1 MATDQVTPTVE
12 AESWVE
18 HHLPRTDRLLVD
30 DTVWV
35 DLVDHGFNRPYGVV
49 WFYKLGSVNN
59 LDPSVRRTLGGG
71 WRNFQ
76 YVIETPSMRAAL
88 VGSGIQALPQVSQA
102 VAHSV
107 PIASFGSGV
116 DTIVVRRVTTSTGH
130 GSTNTAPRRAG
141 GTGSSPTNS
150 TKAGNHT

>member
-1 MATDQVTPTVE
+1 
-12 AESWVE
+12 
-18 HHLPRTDRLLVD
+18 
-30 DTVWV
+30 
-35 DLVDHGFNRPYGVV
+35 VDHGFNRPYGIV

-76 YVIETPSMRAAL
+76 YVLETPSMRAAL
-88 VGSGIQALPQVSQA
+88 VGSGSRALPQVAQA

-107 PIASFGSGV
+107 PVVSFGSGV

-130 GSTNTAPRRAG
+130 GGTNDPAPHTARDTTSA
-141 GTGSSPTNS
+141 SNS
-150 TKAGNHT
+150 TKAGNHR